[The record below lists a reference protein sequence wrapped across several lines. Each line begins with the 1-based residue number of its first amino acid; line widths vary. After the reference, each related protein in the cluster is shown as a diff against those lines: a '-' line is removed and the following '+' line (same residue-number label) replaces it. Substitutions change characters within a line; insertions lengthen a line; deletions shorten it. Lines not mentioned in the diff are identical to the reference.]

1 MLNTV
6 LYGVVFADI
15 RSKLDQQLKCLEQKM
30 ESQCSMVMEAQEF
43 FRKRAE
49 IELDYSQK
57 LDKLARVYLSK
68 QKSESQKK
76 LVGCID

>member
-1 MLNTV
+1 M
-6 LYGVVFADI
+6 
-15 RSKLDQQLKCLEQKM
+15 KCLEQKM

-76 LVGCID
+76 

>member
-1 MLNTV
+1 MLNTE
-6 LYGVVFADI
+6 LYSVVFADI

-76 LVGCID
+76 